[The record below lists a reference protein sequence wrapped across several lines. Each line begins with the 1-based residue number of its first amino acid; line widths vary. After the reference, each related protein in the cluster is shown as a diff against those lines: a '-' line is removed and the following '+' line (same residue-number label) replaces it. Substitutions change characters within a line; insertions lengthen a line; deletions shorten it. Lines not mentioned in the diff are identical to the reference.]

1 MPSENASRPATAAPE
16 AAATTECAVDVISCS
31 RLGRTANPPTRSF
44 LDWWR
49 SRRNRYNAVSGA

>member
-1 MPSENASRPATAAPE
+1 MPSDSASRPA
-16 AAATTECAVDVISCS
+16 AAATEAAIESAVDVISCS

-49 SRRNRYNAVSGA
+49 SRRNRYDAVSGA